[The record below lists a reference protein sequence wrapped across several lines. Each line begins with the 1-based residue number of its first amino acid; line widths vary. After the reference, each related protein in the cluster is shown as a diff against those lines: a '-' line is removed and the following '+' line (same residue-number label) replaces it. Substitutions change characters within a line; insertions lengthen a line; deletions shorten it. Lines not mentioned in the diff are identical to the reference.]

1 MEAANAAVVD
11 GSVDENRVR
20 ALLVWL
26 CAPVACER
34 RKHRKLLASD
44 PRQAVAFLTL
54 LRGRGQFTDVN
65 SNEDNARWAL
75 GDAARLLESRT
86 RSVEELADFFES
98 GVATAG
104 DVVARLER

>member
-1 MEAANAAVVD
+1 MSSQNVD
-11 GSVDENRVR
+11 LKVIGLEVSECHLFSSLQVE
-20 ALLVWL
+20 
-26 CAPVACER
+26 PP
-34 RKHRKLLASD
+34 H
-44 PRQAVAFLTL
+44 QL
-54 LRGRGQFTDVN
+54 LRGRGQFADVN

>member
-1 MEAANAAVVD
+1 MPIVMMSPAIKLREGADFAV
-11 GSVDENRVR
+11 G
-20 ALLVWL
+20 
-26 CAPVACER
+26 
-34 RKHRKLLASD
+34 
-44 PRQAVAFLTL
+44 
-54 LRGRGQFTDVN
+54 
-65 SNEDNARWAL
+65 ARWAL